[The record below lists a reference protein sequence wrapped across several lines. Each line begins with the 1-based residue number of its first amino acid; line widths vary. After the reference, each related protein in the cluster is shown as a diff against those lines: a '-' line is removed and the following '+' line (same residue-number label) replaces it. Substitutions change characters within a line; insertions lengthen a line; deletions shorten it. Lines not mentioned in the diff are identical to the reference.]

1 MDSTRCEYS
10 PLISVISDTGSNVN
24 GPVAV
29 SALAF
34 DNVEELLWMGNAG
47 SHVTSYYGYQL
58 QRYTSFQVHSIND
71 IRSLLTGDFGLL
83 SLTSNTLRLSIRRGL
98 TLFNHA
104 SELLRDMQTMSLLP
118 SGLILMGGQQ
128 KMLIEFDLE
137 RVKQLRITDIEEEG
151 CVIIRK
157 HPKFVCCGDVVGK
170 VCFISISF
178 FSLITFFVYHN
189 IMQSAHA
196 LFLPFIAYF
205 SRFLCEIQIL
215 LKLLIHFQHIL

>member
-1 MDSTRCEYS
+1 MEKQLNPYAMMLDSGRSDLGCEYS
-10 PLISVISDTGSNVN
+10 PLVSIISDTGSNVN
-24 GPVAV
+24 GQLGV
-29 SALAF
+29 SAISF

-98 TLFNHA
+98 TLFNHS

-118 SGLILMGGQQ
+118 SGLVLMGGQQ

-137 RVKQLRITDIEEEG
+137 RIKQLRITDIEEEG

-170 VCFISISF
+170 VCITHRSF
-178 FSLITFFVYHN
+178 F
-189 IMQSAHA
+189 
-196 LFLPFIAYF
+196 PFIALF
-205 SRFLCEIQIL
+205 CI
-215 LKLLIHFQHIL
+215 